1 LAYQILP
8 PSSDPVAMQQISP
21 LAVVHPNAQIGRNVH
36 ISPFVTI
43 EADVVIGD
51 NTWIAPN
58 VVIMS
63 GARIGQNCKIH
74 ANAVIAG
81 APQDLK
87 FAGEPTLLII
97 GDNTV
102 IRECCTL
109 NRGTKATGKTVIGK
123 NCLIMAYSHV
133 AHDCVV
139 GDDCI
144 LSNNATL
151 AGHVEIDNFVIL
163 GGMVAIQQF
172 TKVGAYSMLGGGT
185 MYNKDVPP
193 FIRCAHY
200 PSSYIG
206 VNSIGLRR
214 RGFTDADVRH
224 IQDIYYQLFVVK
236 KPRQETLNFIQN
248 ELPNSAYKTQ
258 ILTFINNSKQ
268 GIVKGLRNMGE

>member
-1 LAYQILP
+1 MAYSTLQITAT
-8 PSSDPVAMQQISP
+8 VFNMQISP
-21 LAVVHPNAQIGRNVH
+21 LAAIHPNAQIGQNVT

-43 EADVVIGD
+43 ESDVIIGD

-58 VVIMS
+58 AVIMS
-63 GARIGQNCKIH
+63 GARIGNNCKIH
-74 ANAVIAG
+74 SNSVIAG

-87 FAGEPTLLII
+87 YAGEPTLLFI

-102 IRECCTL
+102 VRECCTL
-109 NRGTKATGKTVIGK
+109 NRGTKATGQTVVGK
-123 NCLIMAYSHV
+123 NCLIMAYSHI
-133 AHDCVV
+133 AHDCYV

-151 AGHVEIDNFVIL
+151 AGHVEIEHCVIL

-172 TKVGAYSMLGGGT
+172 SKVGAYTMLGGGT

-214 RGFTDADVRH
+214 RGFTELEVRQ
-224 IQDIYYQLFVVK
+224 IQDIYHQLFVIK
-236 KPRQETLNFIQN
+236 QPRKQALAFIQN
-248 ELPNSAYKTQ
+248 ELPESKHKST
-258 ILTFINNSKQ
+258 ILNFINSSQQ
-268 GIVKGLRNMGE
+268 GIVKGLRTLSE

>member
-1 LAYQILP
+1 MAYQVLP
-8 PSSDPVAMQQISP
+8 PSPSVPVMLISP
-21 LAVVHPNAQIGRNVH
+21 LAVVHPLAQIGKNVH
-36 ISPFVTI
+36 ISPFVVI

-51 NTWIAPN
+51 NSWIAPH

-74 ANAVIAG
+74 SHAVIAG

-87 FAGEPTLLII
+87 FAGEATQLFI

-102 IRECCTL
+102 VRESCTL

-123 NCLIMAYSHV
+123 NCLLMAYSHV

-151 AGHVEIDNFVIL
+151 AGHVEIDNSVIL

-172 TKVGAYSMLGGGT
+172 TKIGAYAMLGGGT

-214 RGFTDADVRH
+214 KGFADTDVRH
-224 IQDIYYQLFVVK
+224 IQDIYYQLFVSK
-236 KPRQETLNFIQN
+236 KPRQVAINFIQTQ
-248 ELPNSAYKTQ
+248 LPETDLKTQ
-258 ILTFINNSKQ
+258 ILTFIHSSKQ
-268 GIVKGLRNMGE
+268 GVIKGLRNGGE